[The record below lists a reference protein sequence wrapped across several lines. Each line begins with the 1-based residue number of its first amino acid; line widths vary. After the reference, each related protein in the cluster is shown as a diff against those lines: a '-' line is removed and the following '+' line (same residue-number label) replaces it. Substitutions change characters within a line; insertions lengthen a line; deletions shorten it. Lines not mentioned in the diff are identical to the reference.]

1 MNLKKVLFIIFVI
14 FFIPCFAQ
22 ISQSEAIGILKQSV
36 LNNYWSEKEIFVS
49 SEIVPKATTI
59 QIKDSF
65 VISPS
70 FSSWFFFIDDYPLTD
85 WFHPCRTVTSAHLLI
100 YNNATTALVGDY
112 DLSNPDNVSSLDIE
126 VANYP
131 TGSYAVVLACDN
143 AVCHSKILIRQ

>member
-1 MNLKKVLFIIFVI
+1 MNLKKVLFITFVT

-49 SEIVPKATTI
+49 SEIVPAATTI

-70 FSSWFFFIDDYPLTD
+70 FSSCFFY
-85 WFHPCRTVTSAHLLI
+85 R
-100 YNNATTALVGDY
+100 
-112 DLSNPDNVSSLDIE
+112 
-126 VANYP
+126 
-131 TGSYAVVLACDN
+131 
-143 AVCHSKILIRQ
+143 